1 MASKFYAL
9 LTERGAVKLAAATAL
24 GNQVKI
30 TQMAVGDGNGVLPTP
45 TASQTKLVNEK
56 RRAAL
61 NSLTIDPANPS
72 QIIAEQVIPEGDGGF
87 WIREIGVYDDAG
99 ELIAVANCAETY
111 KPVLAEGSGRTQVIR
126 MVLIVS
132 STAAVTLKIDPSVV
146 LATRKYVDDKV
157 IEVKAYADDL
167 MAKHLAA
174 ADPHTQYAQKASP
187 TFTGTPKAPTPP
199 VNNSSTQLATTAF
212 VQAVIAQLV
221 ASSPAAL
228 DTLNELAAA
237 LGNDPNF
244 ATTMTNQ
251 LALKAPLASP
261 ALTGSPTA
269 PTAAAATSTTQIA
282 TTAFVQL
289 VTAAAI
295 TALKGAAPSALDTL
309 SELAA
314 AINNDPDFYNTVS
327 SQLALKAPLA
337 SPALTG
343 SPTAPTAAATTN
355 NTQIATTA
363 FVKTA
368 LASLVASA
376 PTALDTLNE
385 LAVALGN
392 DPNFATTM
400 TNLLA
405 GKQPLDATLT
415 TLAALTGTANKLPY
429 FTGTDIAALTDLT
442 AVGRDIIGKTSIAD
456 ILNYLGFNNLGIG
469 IELTPALASLDWQ
482 QLVMTTGQQ
491 FRVAAQN
498 MTNVPAEVGGITS
511 GTAVYFHCKG
521 ASSARQTWHIWTD
534 TATQSNYR
542 FLEVI
547 AVGAT
552 GSRTFTVRK
561 VYTSADIVPVENG
574 GTGSDTATGAVA
586 AFASALASW
595 LNANYGI
602 GASASQRASL
612 DFQTAD
618 FPVGSSFYVNGANV
632 SNLPAAMAN
641 PGTLNMDFHVSS
653 GDGSGVRIVNV
664 TYSTVTANAFN
675 RYEIRVTGV
684 PGNRSFIVR
693 KLYTSDDVVPIEDGG
708 TGASTAAGALAI
720 LGADVGIG
728 ATTPA
733 LTSVD
738 WQTFPFVSGG
748 AYQISAPSM
757 VNAPGALAGI
767 TSGSLALTVDGVAGD
782 VTSTTSIAWVAFRVA
797 TYNNS
802 SARRVFE
809 GMLRGPVGA
818 RVFTLLEVLTDGRIV
833 SIANG
838 GTGADTV
845 AGALANLGLGSGSAL
860 PVGVP
865 VPWPS
870 ATPPAGW
877 LKCNGATFSAT
888 AYPELAKV
896 YSTLKVPDLRG
907 EFIRGWDDGRNVDT
921 GRSITSGQAAYAGS
935 LNVGSSTLK
944 TTTANDGTP
953 LLDILTMNGVTF
965 NDENVTK
972 EVVITPGDNRPRNVA
987 FNYIVRAA

>member
-174 ADPHTQYAQKASP
+174 ADPHTQYAPKASP

-269 PTAAAATSTTQIA
+269 PTAAAATNTTQIA

-343 SPTAPTAAATTN
+343 APTAPTAASTTN

-415 TLAALTGTANKLPY
+415 SLAALTGTANKLAY
-429 FTGTDIAALTDLT
+429 FIGQDIAALTDLT
-442 AVGRDIIGKTSIAD
+442 SVGREIIGKTSISD
-456 ILNYLGFNNLGIG
+456 VLSYLGLTSLGFG
-469 IELTPALASLDWQ
+469 GRGTVLQTLDWQ
-482 QLVMTTGQQ
+482 TYNFVPGAE
-491 FRVAAQN
+491 VYVVSGN
-498 MTNVPAEVGGITS
+498 MLNVPDGIIVP
-511 GTAVYFHCKG
+511 GTGYNTCLNVIGYDGNNSHVELWF
-521 ASSARQTWHIWTD
+521 STTT
-534 TATQSNYR
+534 TANFYR
-542 FLEVI
+542 YQVRV
-547 AVGAT
+547 VGAAE
-552 GSRTFTVRK
+552 GNRTFTVRRIW
-561 VYTSADIVPVENG
+561 TSADVLPLENG
-574 GTGSDTATGAVA
+574 GTGGGNQAAALAGLGLTELGIAAAAARVTTLDWQTFNFVPGARYYVTVSDMTNLPNGLTFPASNYTAMLEVPFYNGASNRIVYVCYNTTNAENIQPQRVYMTGA
-586 AFASALASW
+586 
-595 LNANYGI
+595 N
-602 GASASQRASL
+602 
-612 DFQTAD
+612 
-618 FPVGSSFYVNGANV
+618 
-632 SNLPAAMAN
+632 
-641 PGTLNMDFHVSS
+641 
-653 GDGSGVRIVNV
+653 
-664 TYSTVTANAFN
+664 
-675 RYEIRVTGV
+675 
-684 PGNRSFIVR
+684 GNRTFTVINDF
-693 KLYTSDDVVPIEDGG
+693 TSGGVIPVANGG
-708 TGASTAAGALAI
+708 TGSKTPSAGLAN
-720 LGADVGIG
+720 LGVDLGIG
-728 ATTPA
+728 ATTPT
-733 LTSVD
+733 LNNVD
-738 WQTFPFVSGG
+738 WQTFSFVCGA
-748 AYQISAPSM
+748 AYQFSSTTMI
-757 VNAPGALAGI
+757 NAPVALTGI
-767 TSGSLALTVDGVAGD
+767 TTGSLAITVEGVAGD
-782 VTSTTSIAWVAFRVA
+782 VNATTGNAWVTFRVT
-797 TYNNS
+797 TYTNS
-802 SARRVFE
+802 SSRRVFE
-809 GMLRGPVGA
+809 GMLRGPAGG
-818 RVFTLLEVLTDGRIV
+818 RVFTVLEVFTDGRIIPV
-833 SIANG
+833 SNG

-845 AGALANLGLGSGSAL
+845 AGALANLGLGAGSAL

-870 ATPPAGW
+870 VTPPAGW

-907 EFIRGWDDGRNVDT
+907 EFIRGWDDGRNVDS
-921 GRSITSGQAAYAGS
+921 GRAITSGQAAYAGS
-935 LNVGSSTLK
+935 LNIGSSTLK